1 MPISQTLALQPYEGV
16 FDIWNFDYSIVNVF
30 VYNAHA
36 GTVSITKAGMRM
48 LPVVFTSNQARLT
61 AAASAN
67 TYNAVILTTDGDITA
82 LATATASTT
91 VKAMLLVRGPAMIKE
106 ANLSLVDAAGAAI
119 TLATARTALQTLPVP
134 PIILQVEATNKV
146 TAPV

>member
-1 MPISQTLALQPYEGV
+1 MPINQTLALQPYEGV
-16 FDIWNFDYSIVNVF
+16 FDIWNFDYSVVNCLVN
-30 VYNAHA
+30 NAHA

-48 LPVVFTSNQARLT
+48 LPCVYNAGLAKLT
-61 AAASAN
+61 AAAAAN

-82 LATATASTT
+82 LATTVTST

-134 PIILQVEATNKV
+134 PIILQVEATNKI

>member
-1 MPISQTLALQPYEGV
+1 MPINQTLALQPYEGV

-30 VYNAHA
+30 LYNAHA

-48 LPVVFTSNQARLT
+48 LPVVYNAGLAKLT

-67 TYNAVILTTDGDITA
+67 TYNAVILTTDGDVTS
-82 LATATASTT
+82 LATTATST
-91 VKAMLLVRGPAMIKE
+91 VKALLLVRGPAIIKKE
-106 ANLSLVDAAGAAI
+106 NLSLVDAAGAAI
-119 TLATARTALQTLPVP
+119 TLATAVTALQTLPVP
-134 PIILQVEATNKV
+134 PIILQTEATNKV